1 MFFIL
6 SHSRP
11 KGKGRRASF
20 SLRPGRTYQPLPSR
34 GAAAIPKR
42 SRAFYAAKKILRSAQ
57 DDMFSP
63 PVILGSTALLRV
75 ILGST
80 ALPRVILRSVSD
92 EGSFPHPAGAIRKK
106 ILRSAQDDM
115 FSPPVILGSTALP
128 RVILKR
134 HSPSPCH
141 PEERQRRRIFPPPN
155 RVRSGR
161 RSFAPLRM
169 TCSLLLSS

>member
-20 SLRPGRTYQPLPSR
+20 SLRPKRTYQPLPPP

-63 PVILGSTALLRV
+63 PVILGSTAL
-75 ILGST
+75 
-80 ALPRVILRSVSD
+80 PRVILRRRSPSPCHP
-92 EGSFPHPAGAIRKK
+92 EERQRRRIFPHPAGAIRKK
-106 ILRSAQDDM
+106 ILRSAQDDRD
-115 FSPPVILGSTALP
+115 GGATRGP
-128 RVILKR
+128 RR
-134 HSPSPCH
+134 QPSWV
-141 PEERQRRRIFPPPN
+141 PERPTGRQAWPTGGVRIEQAPG
-155 RVRSGR
+155 RSGEDQKVT
-161 RSFAPLRM
+161 RS
-169 TCSLLLSS
+169 SSQFFS